1 MNLESNSSEVP
12 SYSKELS
19 WLAFNERVLQEAGN
33 KDVPEIQRLRYLG
46 IFSNNLDE
54 FFRVRVA
61 DVSRLAAF
69 SKSAEDKQRY
79 REHLTMIQNCTRKL
93 QIQFDKTYREVLLAL
108 RRRKIYII
116 TFEQFDERQ
125 SAESQ
130 RIFREQLLPELDP
143 VLLKNDRPFPKIQ
156 DGMIYL
162 MVRVVNQDDQNRF
175 AIVEV
180 PTDRLSRFVELPPKA
195 GRRATVYAV
204 LEDILL
210 HNLPDVFRGVLKI
223 KSAEAYV
230 FKLTRDAEL
239 EFDEAINQS
248 LVDRMAKS
256 LKKRASGEPERLVY
270 DAEMP
275 EDMLALLCKR
285 LGLSKFDSLMPGG
298 RYHNSKDF
306 IDFPSVGPSYID
318 IKPLPPIPHP
328 SLVGKEGNLF
338 DVVRE
343 QDLMLYYPYH
353 SFNTV
358 IDLLKTAAIDP
369 AVKSIKICLYR
380 AAKNSRIVDA
390 LLSAKSNFKDVT
402 AVVELQAR
410 FDEANNIAWATQLTD
425 GGVNV
430 IFGVPGLKVHSKL
443 ISITRRE
450 EGKLRYYSH
459 IGTGNF
465 NEKTATLYTDFSLIT
480 RDQEIGKDVANVFDF
495 ISYTHRRHD
504 YKHLLLSPLTQRSG
518 LAELIGQE
526 IDNARRG
533 LPAEIFIKCNN
544 LVDEHLVNLLYEA
557 STAGVRIRIICRG
570 MMSLVAGVK
579 GISENIEAISIVDL
593 FLEHPRV
600 CVFHNAGEPKY
611 FISSAD
617 WMTRNID
624 FRVEVTTPIYD
635 KACQQMLQDVL
646 DIQWC
651 DNVKARVLDAEQRNQ
666 YRTFKING
674 KVRSQAQIHEYLEE
688 GKLPLRI
695 RYARDRMRKE
705 LIRAAKDRVKAR
717 EQN

>member
-1 MNLESNSSEVP
+1 VP

-69 SKSAEDKQRY
+69 SKSADDKQRY

-93 QIQFDKTYREVLLAL
+93 QIQFDKTYRDVLLAL
-108 RRRKIYII
+108 RRRNIYII
-116 TFEQFDERQ
+116 TYEQFDERQ
-125 SAESQ
+125 SAEAQ

-143 VLLKNDRPFPKIQ
+143 VLLKNDRPFPKIE

-162 MVRVVNQDDQNRF
+162 MVRAVNQDDQSRF

-180 PTDRLSRFVELPPKA
+180 PTDRLSRFVELPPKV

-210 HNLPDVFRGVLKI
+210 HSLPDVFRGVLKI
-223 KSAEAYV
+223 KSAEGYV

-275 EDMLALLCKR
+275 EDMLTLLCKR
-285 LGLSKFDSLMPGG
+285 LGLSKYDSLMPGG

-306 IDFPSVGPSYID
+306 IDFPSVGPAYID

-328 SLVGKEGNLF
+328 ALIGKEGNLF
-338 DVVRE
+338 DVVRD

-518 LAELIGQE
+518 LAELINQE

-557 STAGVRIRIICRG
+557 SNAGVRIRIICRG

-579 GISENIEAISIVDL
+579 GLSENIEAISIVDFL
-593 FLEHPRV
+593 LEHPRV
-600 CVFHNAGEPKY
+600 YVFHNAGEPKY

-635 KACQQMLQDVL
+635 KSCQQMLQDVL

-651 DNVKARVLDAEQRNQ
+651 DNVKARVLDAEQSNQ
-666 YRTFKING
+666 YRSFKING
-674 KVRSQAQIHEYLEE
+674 KVRSQELIHEYLEE

-695 RYARDRMRKE
+695 RQARDRMRKN
-705 LIRAAKDRVKAR
+705 LNKAAKERNRSRDSIKRVR
-717 EQN
+717 V